1 MKTETKPGKIVFDAE
16 SGRVIGML
24 WDIGPLEVRAIW
36 FDREGAD
43 VWVTIALTDND
54 AQKWIGKR
62 QMEFE
67 EREYRK

>member
-24 WDIGPLEVRAIW
+24 WDIGQLEVRAIW
-36 FDREGAD
+36 FDREGAYYRA
-43 VWVTIALTDND
+43 TIALTDND